1 MNFTLKSMVSNLSF
15 IDILVS
21 FLLLCSFQP
30 FFVWSNGILFSL
42 VNFLLV
48 LFLFPSIKVDKNNIS
63 VLVLLFLLYTWVC
76 IRGGFTFIG
85 SLSNYCLLVFICLSP
100 QKFDRVFIYFKNTF
114 AIVIGISLIIY
125 ILVVIIGVE
134 LPSFEIE
141 PLNREKNDVVYHC
154 YYFLITFEKYGIL
167 LPRFCGLF
175 DEPGVIGTICGCLL
189 VADRFNLKDKYNI
202 IIFLAGVLSLSL
214 FFFVTAFAYIL
225 VFSKVRAKIAIIL
238 IAAVLLFFFADNEF
252 LDLYLW
258 DRFDFSDGK
267 IAGDNRK
274 MGISPTWYKSFQQS
288 SSYYWGLGNNAHSI
302 YNAGGCSYSDL
313 IIDYGVLFFILYVV
327 SFSAY
332 AFNRLKNFK
341 LWLAFLL
348 AFGGVIYQRPFI
360 TFIGYFF
367 LMIAPIYTLGTL
379 AGQKNMEYK
388 VNGIKE

>member
-1 MNFTLKSMVSNLSF
+1 MVSNLSF
-15 IDILVS
+15 IDILVA

-30 FFVWSNGILFSL
+30 FFVWTNSIMFSL

-48 LFLFPSIKVDKNNIS
+48 LFLFPSVKVDKNNIS
-63 VLVLLFLLYTWVC
+63 ALVLFFLLYTWVC

-85 SLSNYCLLVFICLSP
+85 SLSNYCLLVFICLSSRR
-100 QKFDRVFIYFKNTF
+100 FDRVFNYFKTLF
-114 AIVIGISLIIY
+114 AIVIGLSLIIY
-125 ILVVIIGVE
+125 ILVVIIGIE

-141 PLNREKNDVVYHC
+141 PLNRAKHDVVYHC

-189 VADRFNLKDKYNI
+189 VADKFNLKDKYNI

-214 FFFVTAFAYIL
+214 FFFVIAFAYIL
-225 VFSKVRAKIAIIL
+225 VFSKVKVKIAIVL
-238 IAAVLLFFFADNEF
+238 IAAVLLFIFSDNEF

-258 DRFDFSDGK
+258 DRFDFSGGK
-267 IAGDNRK
+267 MAGDTRK
-274 MGISPTWYKSFQQS
+274 MGLSQTWYKSFQQS
-288 SSYYWGLGNNAHSI
+288 ASYYWGLGNNAHSV

-313 IIDYGVLFFILYVV
+313 IIDYGILFFILYIVTFSV
-327 SFSAY
+327 YALKSLNSFKTW
-332 AFNRLKNFK
+332 F
-341 LWLAFLL
+341 AFLL

-379 AGQKNMEYK
+379 PEKKSIKSG
-388 VNGIKE
+388 VNEIK